1 MCVPDEVA
9 GGVGMSD
16 DFAYWYLRGCEEL
29 DHGNPLYGAS
39 IIEGLRDDLAAR
51 GLPGLPEVGDD
62 AS

>member
-1 MCVPDEVA
+1 
-9 GGVGMSD
+9 MSD
-16 DFAYWYLRGCEEL
+16 DFTYWYLRGCEEL

-62 AS
+62 AA